1 MVGKMNVASIFET
14 CCGTIFV
21 IGIVLT
27 VAIMLYFKKRNGG
40 NKMFGIGRNMNFRQL
55 KNDNSALI
63 GMGFLGVIL
72 VFCIIGVIVLSI
84 ISIVWGIF
92 TLIGACLLIGAAF
105 ILFQKK
111 GAVTIAPNSVF
122 MWLLVIGLILMFFGQ
137 VVMDIGS
144 VDLSAV
150 PGLEAIHDSIRVT
163 GGG

>member
-1 MVGKMNVASIFET
+1 MVSMNVASIFET
-14 CCGTIFV
+14 CCGMIFI

-40 NKMFGIGRNMNFRQL
+40 NKMFGIGNIMNFRQL

-72 VFCIIGVIVLSI
+72 AFVIVGIVI
-84 ISIVWGIF
+84 IAIVSVVWGIF

-111 GAVTIAPNSVF
+111 GAVTFAPNSPF
-122 MWLLVIGLILMFFGQ
+122 MWLLIIGLILVFFGQ
-137 VVMDIGS
+137 FVMEIGS
-144 VDLSAV
+144 VDLSAI
-150 PGLEAIHDSIRVT
+150 PGLEALHNSIRVT
-163 GGG
+163 GGR